1 LKVQESEEEKRAK
14 IDGHQCERIARQ
26 AGFGQKKKHRVR
38 FGV

>member
-1 LKVQESEEEKRAK
+1 LKVQESEVEERAK

-26 AGFGQKKKHRVR
+26 AGFGQKKKQRVR